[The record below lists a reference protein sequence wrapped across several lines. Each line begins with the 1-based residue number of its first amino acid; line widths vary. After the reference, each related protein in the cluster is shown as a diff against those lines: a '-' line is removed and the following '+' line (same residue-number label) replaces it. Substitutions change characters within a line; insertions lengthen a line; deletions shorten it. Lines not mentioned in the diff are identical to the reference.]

1 MLEQGKIMAN
11 VNLSDYVKKTSEEI
25 GKMGGDP
32 NIVYNSNISDA
43 MIKCRNI
50 ACEYAKIRKNKNPPI
65 PIAVINKAS
74 DCESYTQFKFS
85 TDLNTET
92 LKKAINAINENHNV
106 SLTEYES
113 SINVEIY
120 N

>member
-11 VNLSDYVKKTSEEI
+11 INLSDYVKKTSEEI
-25 GKMGGDP
+25 GRMGGDP
-32 NIVYNSNISDA
+32 NIVYKSNMSDE
-43 MIKCRNI
+43 MIKWRNI
-50 ACEYAKIRKNKNPPI
+50 ACENAKIRKNKNPPI

-92 LKKAINAINENHNV
+92 LKKAINAISENHNV